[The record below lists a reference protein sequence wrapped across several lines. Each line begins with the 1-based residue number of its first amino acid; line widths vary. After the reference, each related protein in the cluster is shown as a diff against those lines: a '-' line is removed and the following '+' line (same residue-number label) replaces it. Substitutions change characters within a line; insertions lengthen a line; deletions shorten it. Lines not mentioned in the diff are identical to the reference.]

1 MKKVHIL
8 LVVLLLLAVTWA
20 MYERSERTRL
30 AERVQKLEADFL
42 KSSKD
47 CEFLTDKAKSLEEK
61 LKKLVSE
68 KEELSKTLKAKD
80 EFISSLEDKLNK
92 AQQTISELQ
101 GKLKNLESIIST
113 LQGETQSPS
122 LPR

>member
-1 MKKVHIL
+1 MKKVQIL

-20 MYERSERTRL
+20 MYERSERTKL
-30 AERVQKLEADFL
+30 SDRVQKLEADFL

-61 LKKLVSE
+61 LKGLLTE
-68 KEELSKTLKAKD
+68 KEELSKALQAKD

-101 GKLKNLESIIST
+101 SKLKNLESIIST

-122 LPR
+122 LP